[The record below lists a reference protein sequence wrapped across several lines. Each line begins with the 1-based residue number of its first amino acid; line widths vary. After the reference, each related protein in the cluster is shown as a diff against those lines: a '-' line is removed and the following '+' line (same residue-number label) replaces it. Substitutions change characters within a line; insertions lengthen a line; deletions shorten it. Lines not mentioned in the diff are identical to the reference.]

1 MKAEI
6 LIIDDNPDIR
16 NILKEIIED
25 SGFKTR
31 IAANYN
37 QALTEIDKKLPDVA
51 IIDVKLDKG
60 DNDGIELLSHI
71 KKINSDIPVIIISG
85 HANIEMAVKSLQSGA
100 FEFIEKPFDKDRLIN
115 FVNRAVENLKLRNEN
130 KNLQSRLFQSFELV
144 GKSDNIE
151 IIKDQINK
159 LSNTESRVL
168 IYGPTGSGKELIAR
182 KIHNQSNRSNNPFI
196 IINAAL
202 LDVQK
207 YELELFGEERS
218 DGTISYGA
226 LEKSTGGTLLIDQVS
241 EIPLETQSKILRV
254 LTDQKFRRINGNHDV
269 KVNVRIICSTI
280 KDIREEIH
288 LGNFREDL
296 FHRLNVIQIKVDPLS
311 KKIEDIPL
319 LIEYFSKIISES
331 YNIKKLELNSFTNYL
346 INYTWPGNV
355 RELRNLIERIAILT
369 PGSKTEKILNI
380 IKESIKQREN
390 DIFNAS
396 DTLLVPLKEARVN
409 FEKEYLTSQLKKFGG
424 NINKTAKFVGME
436 RSALYR
442 KLKILGVK
450 GLN

>member
-16 NILKEIIED
+16 NILKDIIED

-346 INYTWPGNV
+346 INYTWPGNI

-369 PGSKTEKILNI
+369 PGSKNEKILNI

-390 DIFNAS
+390 DIFNVN

-424 NINKTAKFVGME
+424 NINKTAKFVGIE